1 MRKLLLLL
9 GVAVVV
15 LLVAACVRASTPTA
29 TPGSTNS
36 GVPKPIPHRLAG
48 RSQCET
54 CHASGI
60 SEIPL
65 WPADH
70 VGRSNNLCTEC
81 HRLLDEQKATPT
93 PGPGPSDIPHT
104 LTGRDD
110 CLLCHGSG
118 LASSPL
124 VPADH
129 EGRTNRVC
137 TLCHAPGVGPSPTPG
152 VGATPTPGGEL
163 RPPGVPHPLEGRN
176 DCLLCHATVSL
187 PADHKARQVDT
198 CTICHKPLAQA
209 TPTPMPT
216 PAPTA
221 TPTAVPTPTPTP
233 APTATPTPTHTPT
246 PAATSTPTPT
256 LRPGE
261 TPLPTPTPTLTPT
274 PTMTP
279 TPTAT
284 PTPAPTATP
293 TPTPTATPTPVPSG
307 PPAIPHDLAGRDN
320 CLLCHTNPKTVASIP
335 ADHAGR
341 PNNTCTAC
349 HKPR

>member
-29 TPGSTNS
+29 TPGSTRT
-36 GVPKPIPHRLAG
+36 GVPYPIPHRLTG

-70 VGRSNNLCTEC
+70 VGRPNNLCTEC

-93 PGPGPSDIPHT
+93 PGKGPSDITHT
-104 LTGRDD
+104 LTGRGD

-129 EGRTNRVC
+129 AGRTNRVC
-137 TLCHAPGVGPSPTPG
+137 TLCHAPGVGPTPKP
-152 VGATPTPGGEL
+152 GATPTPGDVL
-163 RPPGVPHPLEGRN
+163 RPVGIPHPLEGKN
-176 DCLLCHATVSL
+176 DCLLCHATASL
-187 PADHKARQVDT
+187 PADHKERQVDT
-198 CTICHKPLAQA
+198 CTICHKAGPVTPVA
-209 TPTPMPT
+209 TPTPT
-216 PAPTA
+216 P
-221 TPTAVPTPTPTP
+221 VP
-233 APTATPTPTHTPT
+233 APTATPTPTLTPT
-246 PAATSTPTPT
+246 PRPT
-256 LRPGE
+256 
-261 TPLPTPTPTLTPT
+261 PTPTPTLAPGVTPPPTPT
-274 PTMTP
+274 PTL
-279 TPTAT
+279 T

-320 CLLCHTNPKTVASIP
+320 CVMCHTNPKTVASIP

-341 PNNTCTAC
+341 GNATCIVC
-349 HKPR
+349 HQRK